1 MSNALFD
8 TLSSIMSI
16 NSKKAR
22 TSRPNGATGSAAPV
36 SVGQST
42 TTPPE
47 PVAGRQGTGIENDWF
62 RAPKPGLY
70 IYGISRS
77 YLFQMSRAGI
87 LRSMAI
93 LVPGKKRGLR
103 LFHRPSLLAFLAL
116 QDAQQNGGRQ

>member
-1 MSNALFD
+1 
-8 TLSSIMSI
+8 MSI
-16 NSKKAR
+16 NTKKAR
-22 TSRPNGATGSAAPV
+22 ASRPNGATGKAAPG

-47 PVAGRQGTGIENDWF
+47 PVAGRHGTGIEDEWF
-62 RAPKPGLY
+62 RAPQPGLH

-103 LFHRPSLLAFLAL
+103 LFHRPSLLAFLAA
-116 QDAQQNGGRQ
+116 QDAQQNGGSR